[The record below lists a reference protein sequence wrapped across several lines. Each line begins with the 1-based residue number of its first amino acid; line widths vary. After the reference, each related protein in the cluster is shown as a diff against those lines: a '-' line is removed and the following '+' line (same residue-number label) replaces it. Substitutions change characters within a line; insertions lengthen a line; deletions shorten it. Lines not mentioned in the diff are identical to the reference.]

1 MSYKLLNELLSIA
14 NNVDNPTLNKND
26 NPLNTYKNLFKDN
39 KNKLI
44 NKPSSINNRNLNK
57 KKLLL
62 NNKPNETKLLNKI
75 NENENLSYKN
85 NLLNKKYLSENTHI
99 LKLTKLINT
108 KFKRFTRY
116 NIYVKKHSI
125 LLLNRFKGRFNE
137 NRLRH
142 YMAIVNI
149 LCTHNNIIIT
159 VKNFKHKVICWTSA
173 GCAGFRGYLRST
185 IFAAENAA
193 YKLGRKLKRDYKI
206 NNIIVRVKGIGKA
219 RFKAIRGLKAA
230 RLAIIKF
237 EDKTP
242 IAHNGCRLPKKR
254 RI

>member
-1 MSYKLLNELLSIA
+1 MPYKALNNLLN
-14 NNVDNPTLNKND
+14 NDKNVKSLTLNKND
-26 NPLNTYKNLFKDN
+26 KPLKSYKNLFKD
-39 KNKLI
+39 KDNKLI
-44 NKPSSINNRNLNK
+44 NKSIKPLINNPELNK
-57 KKLLL
+57 KKLLNKVNQTNTL
-62 NNKPNETKLLNKI
+62 NI
-75 NENENLSYKN
+75 RNENVNLWNKKN
-85 NLLNKKYLSENTHI
+85 LFNKKYLSKNSHI

-116 NIYVKKHSI
+116 NIYVKKHST
-125 LLLNRFKGRFNE
+125 LLLNRFKGRFHDNK
-137 NRLRH
+137 LRH
-142 YMAIVNI
+142 YMGIVNI

-159 VKNFKHKVICWTSA
+159 VKNYKHKVICWTSA

-206 NNIIVRVKGIGKA
+206 NNIIVRVKGIGKT